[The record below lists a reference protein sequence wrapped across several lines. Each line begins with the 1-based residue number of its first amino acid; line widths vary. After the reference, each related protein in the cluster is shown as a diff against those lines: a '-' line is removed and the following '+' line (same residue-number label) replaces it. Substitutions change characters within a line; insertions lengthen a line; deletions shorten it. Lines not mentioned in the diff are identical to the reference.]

1 MKSLH
6 IGSLFFKKEY
16 EEEGKAKGGPDV
28 QTKKNIW
35 WPRCQG
41 VIRYLNSK
49 GKSSVPSDHS
59 KLYVKFDGDSE
70 SNCVELPVY
79 VNLTSVENALKSLSV
94 LDMIE
99 IRAMEDLLMVGF
111 KDEHGERWEV
121 KDECIQ
127 HLANALMR
135 FKKKNNKYR
144 VGLKQKAGA
153 NEQLRAALT
162 STKPANDDEGQSQPS
177 ATSLSVEGILS
188 ASNRWTATDSSSQ
201 DLLSKS
207 STGQPD
213 MTALGRTVKT
223 MLTNPANGDESPV
236 AHQDDDGIL
245 SPVNNRPLDPPQAP
259 SAPLAKDQT
268 FSNQPRVPNIL
279 HHGDAVMKS
288 SNNNCLTPKETRVK
302 VKVVFQVYGEAQSI
316 RAPVISKDGI
326 LVQIEDAV
334 IVAQRLLDSVGS
346 VLFDRTRQPP
356 FQVKDIVFVDN
367 EMVPTDG
374 TALLKAYII
383 LKEPTKESKQKPS
396 ADDGMM
402 TAVFS
407 KSYNELKFPTAGK
420 SRESS
425 RSSSMSSSRH
435 QHENTQKDDCSE
447 MTDCDME
454 DADVVYK
461 SNDCYVI
468 SSSDEESALEDDTA
482 TSESETDDDFVTVKA
497 ESGKRKKFIVK
508 RKG

>member
-1 MKSLH
+1 MEREAITPQDTAHRKAHDQQQKLRRVARDDQG
-6 IGSLFFKKEY
+6 IQLFFSLDVAPLPAVEMHKLPFEY

-188 ASNRWTATDSSSQ
+188 ASNRWMATDSSSQ

-346 VLFDRTRQPP
+346 VLFDQTQQPP
-356 FQVKDIVFVDN
+356 FQ
-367 EMVPTDG
+367 
-374 TALLKAYII
+374 
-383 LKEPTKESKQKPS
+383 EPTKESKQKPS

-407 KSYNELKFPTAGK
+407 KSYNELKFPTAG
-420 SRESS
+420 
-425 RSSSMSSSRH
+425 
-435 QHENTQKDDCSE
+435 N
-447 MTDCDME
+447 
-454 DADVVYK
+454 
-461 SNDCYVI
+461 
-468 SSSDEESALEDDTA
+468 SSDEESALEDDTA